1 MLNLQNYIE
10 TSFWWFYSWNPTSC
24 ISCRFHG
31 ASSPSADFL
40 PRHSPEKQTIRLQLS
55 LSKSLQL
62 HRGPAHILFV
72 CILSLPLLHGGPVKH
87 VPHACCLLLEE
98 LGVLSALLSPGRV
111 ERRGVLVHQVGV
123 LCASRP
129 TKVFHL
135 CRKHKPEKIR
145 EPRDWREKETLF
157 FYCLNKMHCYCLY
170 CSVQHKR
177 FSQLS
182 AHVRRSQWKQQQVK
196 DDCLVIK
203 ASKQVLIYE
212 NAQINRCRLTINICR
227 CTK

>member
-1 MLNLQNYIE
+1 MEPAVMVHLTI
-10 TSFWWFYSWNPTSC
+10 
-24 ISCRFHG
+24 
-31 ASSPSADFL
+31 SPSADFF

-62 HRGPAHILFV
+62 HRGPAHILM

-145 EPRDWREKETLF
+145 APWLKRKRNFF

-182 AHVRRSQWKQQQVK
+182 AHVRRSQWKQQQQVK

-212 NAQINRCRLTINICR
+212 NAQINRCRLTINICK

>member
-1 MLNLQNYIE
+1 MEPAVMVHLTI
-10 TSFWWFYSWNPTSC
+10 
-24 ISCRFHG
+24 
-31 ASSPSADFL
+31 SPSADFF

-62 HRGPAHILFV
+62 HRGPAHILM

-145 EPRDWREKETLF
+145 EPRDWREKETF
-157 FYCLNKMHCYCLY
+157 F
-170 CSVQHKR
+170 SI
-177 FSQLS
+177 
-182 AHVRRSQWKQQQVK
+182 AW
-196 DDCLVIK
+196 I
-203 ASKQVLIYE
+203 
-212 NAQINRCRLTINICR
+212 R
-227 CTK
+227 CTVIVSTALCSTRGSLSCQHMWEEVSGNSSSRSKTTV